1 MISEPE
7 PLWVF
12 SMNLSFNVIYISYG
26 IKDLY
31 DNLIDQRREY
41 PRIVS
46 TQGVRTILIRI
57 KGVF

>member
-31 DNLIDQRREY
+31 DNLKDQRREY
-41 PRIVS
+41 PRNVS